1 MKNNIFSSLLLVALL
16 TMVTLSVTS
25 CKDDEAGMGTPQI
38 TAVRSCDP
46 AKADSTFTKA
56 GPGSLIAVIGNNL
69 SDVQKAFINDQQ
81 VYFNPTMNTDHSVI
95 IRIPSEDDGLILTAF
110 DSSLK
115 DEIRLE
121 TTHGTAVYSFKITAP
136 WPSIQRIQGEYPR
149 KAGDVLNVYG
159 LNLVDIERIYFTDI
173 SAEQL
178 DTTKWETIGGNQVDA
193 ASYELVLSDH
203 HRNPKNNAF
212 ETTSQLS
219 VTLPNIPYQTG
230 TLVIQCATGSTYIP
244 FSALPGQP
252 VLLGISS
259 DMPVPGEVVTITGR
273 EFVQVESIGFGDVT
287 LSKRQFTVSESEDEI
302 TFVMPKMPSRNE
314 DPLLFVTTPGGSG
327 SIPFCDYTTLLTN
340 FDGDAIDNGWSPNC
354 EFEMAEDEDEPP
366 YSSDGIFA
374 HLFVG
379 SEAQQWWGKMIYFRK
394 DWDGNKFSLPGFNII
409 PADTSTDD
417 VYLAMEVFN
426 NNSDYNNGEFTGYL
440 RYFLQADNEDPVEN
454 DNQYDNFE
462 WIDYPNT
469 FSNPMKILADIDGNA
484 PVGKW
489 YRHVL
494 PISAFDKYKGK
505 TYQDLVADGI
515 NQFRIQS
522 INQGTARGRID
533 VCIDNVRIIYVKK

>member
-1 MKNNIFSSLLLVALL
+1 MKNNHISKLLFVALL
-16 TMVTLSVTS
+16 AVVTLSVTS
-25 CKDDEAGMGTPQI
+25 CKDDEVGMGTPQI

-95 IRIPSEDDGLILTAF
+95 IQIPSEDDGLILTAF

-121 TTHGTAVYSFKITAP
+121 TSHGTAVYAFKITAP
-136 WPSIQRIQGEYPR
+136 WPSIQRIQGTYPR
-149 KAGDVLNVYG
+149 KGGDVLNVFG
-159 LNLVDIERIYFTDI
+159 LNLVDIERVYFTDVT
-173 SAEQL
+173 AEQL
-178 DTTKWETIGGNQVDA
+178 DTTVWETIGGNQVDA
-193 ASYELVLSDH
+193 TGFEAVLTDH
-203 HRNPKNNAF
+203 HRNPKNNSF
-212 ETTSQLS
+212 ETTSQLK
-219 VTLPNIPYQTG
+219 VTLPNIPYQNG
-230 TLVIQCATGSTYIP
+230 TLVIQCAAGSTYIP
-244 FSALPGQP
+244 FSVLPGLP
-252 VLLGISS
+252 VLLGIST
-259 DMPVPGEVVTITGR
+259 DFPVPGELVTITGR
-273 EFVQVESIGFGDVT
+273 EFIQVESVSFGGMVVPASQ
-287 LSKRQFTVSESEDEI
+287 LTVSEEEDQI
-302 TFVMPKMPSRNE
+302 SFVMPKAPERGSEPM
-314 DPLLFVTTPGGSG
+314 LTVTTPGGSA
-327 SIPFCDYTTLLTN
+327 SLRFCDYSTLLTN
-340 FDGDAIDNGWSPNC
+340 FDGDAIDNGWGPNC
-354 EFEMAEDEDEPP
+354 DFVELEDEDEPP
-366 YSSDGIFA
+366 YSADGIYA
-374 HLFVG
+374 HMFVG

-394 DWDGNKFSLPGFNII
+394 DWDGNKFPLPGFDVI
-409 PADTSTDD
+409 PADASTDD

-440 RYFLQADNEDPVEN
+440 RYFLQADNEDAAEN
-454 DNQYDNFE
+454 ENQYDNFE

-469 FSNPMKILADIDGNA
+469 FTNPMKVLADIDNNA

-494 PISAFDKYKGK
+494 PISAFGKYKGK
-505 TYQDLVADGI
+505 TYQDLVTDGI

-533 VCIDNVRIIYVKK
+533 VCFDNVRIIYVKK